1 MSSLFDKIILNN
13 GVEIKN
19 RLVIAP
25 ITLFS
30 SNPDGSLNDAERE
43 YLKFRGTEIGLYI
56 LGATS
61 VNQEGISFENQP
73 RAINEKD
80 LPSLTER
87 AKIIKDQGA
96 KAILQLHHGG
106 IDSDKDYS
114 GVDPVIIDK
123 LTNEEIN
130 KIIEDF
136 GRATEMAIKSQHDGI
151 EIHGASGYLCQQ
163 FYSRH
168 FNHRK
173 DEWGGSVEKRMNF
186 ALKVIDKCCE
196 IKNKYNRPDFIIG

>member
-1 MSSLFDKIILNN
+1 MSSFFDKVVLNN
-13 GVEIKN
+13 GVEIRN

-30 SNPDGSLNDAERE
+30 SNPDGTLNDAERE
-43 YLKFRGTEIGLYI
+43 YLKIRGKEIGLYI

-73 RAINEKD
+73 RAISEKD

-123 LTNEEIN
+123 LTNQEIN
-130 KIIEDF
+130 KIIKDF
-136 GRATEMAIKSQHDGI
+136 A
-151 EIHGASGYLCQQ
+151 
-163 FYSRH
+163 
-168 FNHRK
+168 
-173 DEWGGSVEKRMNF
+173 
-186 ALKVIDKCCE
+186 
-196 IKNKYNRPDFIIG
+196 

>member
-61 VNQEGISFENQP
+61 VNQEGIS
-73 RAINEKD
+73 K
-80 LPSLTER
+80 
-87 AKIIKDQGA
+87 
-96 KAILQLHHGG
+96 
-106 IDSDKDYS
+106 
-114 GVDPVIIDK
+114 
-123 LTNEEIN
+123 
-130 KIIEDF
+130 
-136 GRATEMAIKSQHDGI
+136 
-151 EIHGASGYLCQQ
+151 
-163 FYSRH
+163 
-168 FNHRK
+168 
-173 DEWGGSVEKRMNF
+173 
-186 ALKVIDKCCE
+186 
-196 IKNKYNRPDFIIG
+196 

>member
-25 ITLFS
+25 INLFS
-30 SNPDGSLNDAERE
+30 SDSDGSLNDAERE

-87 AKIIKDQGA
+87 AKIIKYQGA
-96 KAILQLHHGG
+96 KAILQLIHGW

-114 GVDPVIIDK
+114 GIDPVIIDK
-123 LTNEEIN
+123 LN
-130 KIIEDF
+130 
-136 GRATEMAIKSQHDGI
+136 
-151 EIHGASGYLCQQ
+151 
-163 FYSRH
+163 
-168 FNHRK
+168 
-173 DEWGGSVEKRMNF
+173 
-186 ALKVIDKCCE
+186 
-196 IKNKYNRPDFIIG
+196 